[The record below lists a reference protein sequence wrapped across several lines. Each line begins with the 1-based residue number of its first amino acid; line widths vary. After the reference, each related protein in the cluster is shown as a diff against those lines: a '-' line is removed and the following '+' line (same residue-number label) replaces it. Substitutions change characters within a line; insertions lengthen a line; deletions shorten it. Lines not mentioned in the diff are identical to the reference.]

1 MIDNQI
7 MQAFGTQQVGSES
20 LGKIV
25 IDALIAERKNM
36 FLDGIM
42 KVLIFSLFVF
52 GVLYLYGRKI
62 LSAFLITI
70 AFILVNT
77 VDLLLIDKKYLNE
90 NNYIDGDTYIASNFT
105 PTKADEL
112 ILQDKDPH
120 FRVFNLSGDR
130 FSETKTS
137 YFHRSIGG
145 YHAAKLRNYQ
155 DLIETKFSE
164 PGLNKNL
171 INILDAKYL
180 IIPPQS
186 EDPTYRV
193 QKNDSALGAAWFVE
207 NLIEVSN
214 QVKELQY
221 LDSINPSNTA
231 VVEKNQGLM
240 KFKFEKDSSKLINLV
255 KYRNDTSVFQ
265 TITASEQYAVF
276 SEIYYPNGWNA
287 YIDGKPVAHNK
298 VNYLLR
304 GLIIPAGKHEVQFIF
319 EPRIYKLSSNIAYFF
334 GWSLYLC
341 LIVSIGGTY
350 LSIKKRK

>member
-1 MIDNQI
+1 MMSGRNLRMTSGIFA
-7 MQAFGTQQVGSES
+7 QALRLGS
-20 LGKIV
+20 
-25 IDALIAERKNM
+25 AEREE
-36 FLDGIM
+36 
-42 KVLIFSLFVF
+42 
-52 GVLYLYGRKI
+52 
-62 LSAFLITI
+62 I
-70 AFILVNT
+70 A
-77 VDLLLIDKKYLNE
+77 
-90 NNYIDGDTYIASNFT
+90 
-105 PTKADEL
+105 
-112 ILQDKDPH
+112 
-120 FRVFNLSGDR
+120 
-130 FSETKTS
+130 
-137 YFHRSIGG
+137 HR
-145 YHAAKLRNYQ
+145 
-155 DLIETKFSE
+155 E
-164 PGLNKNL
+164 
-171 INILDAKYL
+171 
-180 IIPPQS
+180 
-186 EDPTYRV
+186 
-193 QKNDSALGAAWFVE
+193 FVE